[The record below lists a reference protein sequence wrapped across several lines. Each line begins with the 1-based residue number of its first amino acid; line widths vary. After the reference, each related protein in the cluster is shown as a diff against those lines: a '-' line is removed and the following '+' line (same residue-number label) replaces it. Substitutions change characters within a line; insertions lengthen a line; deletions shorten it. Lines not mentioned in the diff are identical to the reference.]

1 METRA
6 EVEIAAPAA
15 AIWQVLLDF
24 PGYGEWNPFI
34 THLASAA
41 SGEVSEGATLRV
53 FVSLPE
59 GRDHE
64 LESRVIRLEDSFE
77 LRWRAHFGFPGL
89 FDSEYFF
96 RLIELEP
103 GRTRFM
109 QGANFTGVLQR
120 LAGRTIAQAE
130 RGFVYMN
137 RALKKRVELSPLSVA
152 RG

>member
-15 AIWQVLLDF
+15 AIWRILTDF
-24 PGYGEWNPFI
+24 SDYGEWNPFI
-34 THLASAA
+34 TQLA
-41 SGEVSEGATLRV
+41 GDLREGATLRV

-59 GRDHE
+59 GSDHE
-64 LESRVIRLEDSFE
+64 LESRVIRCEDSFE

-109 QGANFTGVLQR
+109 QGANFSGVLQR

-137 RALKKRVELSPLSVA
+137 RALKKRLELRPLSERHA
-152 RG
+152 

>member
-6 EVEIAAPAA
+6 EIEIAAPAA
-15 AIWQVLLDF
+15 RIWQTLTDF
-24 PGYGEWNPFI
+24 SGYGEWNPFI
-34 THLASAA
+34 TQLALA
-41 SGEVSEGATLRV
+41 GELGEGATLRV

-59 GRDHE
+59 GSDHE
-64 LESRVIRLEDSFE
+64 LESRVIRCEDSFE
-77 LRWRAHFGFPGL
+77 LRWRTHFGFPGL

-109 QGANFTGVLQR
+109 QGANFTGILKR

-137 RALKKRVELSPLSVA
+137 RALKKRVELQPLSVP

>member
-15 AIWQVLLDF
+15 AIWQTLLDF
-24 PGYGEWNPFI
+24 QGYGEWNPFI
-34 THLASAA
+34 THLAT
-41 SGEVSEGATLRV
+41 SGAVSEGATLRV

-59 GRDHE
+59 GSDHE
-64 LESRVIRLEDSFE
+64 LESRVIRCEDSFE
-77 LRWRAHFGFPGL
+77 LRWRTHFGFPGL

-109 QGANFTGVLQR
+109 QGANFTGILQR

-137 RALKKRVELSPLSVA
+137 RALKKRVELQPLSVPRA
-152 RG
+152 

>member
-6 EVEIAAPAA
+6 EIEIAAPAA
-15 AIWQVLLDF
+15 RIWQTLTDF
-24 PGYGEWNPFI
+24 SGYGEWNPFI
-34 THLASAA
+34 TQLALA
-41 SGEVSEGATLRV
+41 GELGEGATLRV

-59 GRDHE
+59 GSDHE
-64 LESRVIRLEDSFE
+64 LESRVLRCEDSFE

-96 RLIELEP
+96 RLTELGPE
-103 GRTRFM
+103 RTRFM
-109 QGANFTGVLQR
+109 QGANFTGVLLR

-137 RALKKRVELSPLSVA
+137 RALKKRLELSP
-152 RG
+152 